1 MLNKKTTYF
10 VFLGFVALMSGCSRM
25 DLALRWAD
33 TFVLA
38 TVDDYFLMDS
48 TQKARTRSEFNQ
60 ALQQVRKNEFSRIAD
75 LLEDSANKLESS
87 QFGAPE
93 VEVFHRTFNQIFK
106 SAVGRF
112 ELMGQNLLADQVAT
126 DFKLFDQE
134 YQEQQEDR
142 KKDLEDV
149 KAQSKKTLKS
159 IEDFVE
165 ETIEYLTKIQKQ
177 DLQEFVL
184 KHPRPAQLAFQSRE
198 KMYEKFKSVRKD
210 EALRRAFITIYFTD
224 WESLQT
230 SEYVKARAENQAQFK
245 AWLVRLLGGLEPGQR
260 KNVVQN
266 FRKRAKDFRD
276 HVVK

>member
-1 MLNKKTTYF
+1 MLKKKTTYF
-10 VFLGFVALMSGCSRM
+10 IFFGFLVLFGGCSRM

-38 TVDDYFLMDS
+38 TVDDYFLMNTS
-48 TQKARTRSEFNQ
+48 QKTRARSEFNQ
-60 ALQQVRKNEFSRIAD
+60 ALEQVRRNEFSRLAD
-75 LLEDSANKLESS
+75 LLEDSAQKLESS

-93 VEVFHRTFNQIFK
+93 IEAFHKTFNQIFRA
-106 SAVGRF
+106 AVGRF

-134 YQEQQEDR
+134 YKEQQEDR
-142 KKDLEDV
+142 EKDLGDA

-159 IEDFVE
+159 IEDFIE
-165 ETIEYLTKIQKQ
+165 ETVEYLNKSQKLE
-177 DLQEFVL
+177 LQEFIL

-198 KMYEKFKSVRKD
+198 KMYEKFKALRKD
-210 EALRRAFITIYFTD
+210 EALRRAFVTTYFTD

-230 SEYVKARAENQAQFK
+230 PEYVKARAENQAQFK
-245 AWLVRLLGGLEPGQR
+245 LWMAKLLGGLEPGQR
-260 KNVVQN
+260 KNVVKN

-276 HVVK
+276 HILK